1 MRAQTFCSVQLTRA
15 AEPFSVKQQE
25 RCGISVF
32 QVSAFYTLLTGI
44 IRDPLKYPIP
54 HRKSG
59 WLLTLGAVMGL
70 GRGCCQAQACSGWV
84 RGQRAGLLFS
94 PKAGKPQIFQQL
106 GGEEEC
112 PPLESEDE
120 FRIEPSCFC
129 SGKSK
134 LSELFQPFQ
143 ISIFLLLQLT
153 EASSY
158 LCTDCAQGKERKLEL
173 HSDEATGKSHSPLQ
187 TYRIITSHYMVFS
200 PAARFVSSLSWQSR
214 SGV

>member
-1 MRAQTFCSVQLTRA
+1 MVA
-15 AEPFSVKQQE
+15 A
-25 RCGISVF
+25 R
-32 QVSAFYTLLTGI
+32 
-44 IRDPLKYPIP
+44 
-54 HRKSG
+54 HRRVLAG
-59 WLLTLGAVMGL
+59 WGGKELGCYFPSRLVGNT
-70 GRGCCQAQACSGWV
+70 
-84 RGQRAGLLFS
+84 
-94 PKAGKPQIFQQL
+94 QIFQQL
-106 GGEEEC
+106 GGQEEC

-143 ISIFLLLQLT
+143 IAIFLLLQLT

-158 LCTDCAQGKERKLEL
+158 LCTGCAQGKERMLEL

-187 TYRIITSHYMVFS
+187 TCRIITSHYMVFS

-214 SGV
+214 SGVWVNLSLWLPSSVGRFLAWQPEIRQLTTQKFSVLSSKQWLYKLHFHYVK